1 MSFNTID
8 LNTIKTET
16 ALGKENYKVDERVS
30 APVKSRY
37 PLMIYPNGMFD
48 VSKMKGMH
56 VSRVWE
62 TGDPD
67 HKKDYYTYA
76 VFIVLDDGL
85 DYRISKKYLVED
97 AAREELDNYIR
108 ELWSIADDF
117 EKHIPSFLK

>member
-16 ALGKENYKVDERVS
+16 ALGKENYKVDANAI

-37 PLMIYPNGMFD
+37 PLMVYPNGMFD

-67 HKKDYYTYA
+67 HKKDYYAYA
-76 VFIVLDDGL
+76 VFIILDDGM
-85 DYRISKKYLVED
+85 DHRISERYDNEA
-97 AAREELDNYIR
+97 AARAELENYIR
-108 ELWSIADDF
+108 ELWSIADEF
-117 EKHIPSFLK
+117 GK

>member
-8 LNTIKTET
+8 LNTIKN
-16 ALGKENYKVDERVS
+16 ENCKVDTNAI

-37 PLMIYPNGMFD
+37 PLMVYPNGMFD

-56 VSRVWE
+56 VSRLWE
-62 TGDPD
+62 PSIAEG
-67 HKKDYYTYA
+67 KEAYYYG
-76 VFIVLDDGL
+76 VFLVLDDGT
-85 DYRISKKYLVED
+85 DYRISKKYLVEEE
-97 AAREELDNYIR
+97 AREELDNYIR